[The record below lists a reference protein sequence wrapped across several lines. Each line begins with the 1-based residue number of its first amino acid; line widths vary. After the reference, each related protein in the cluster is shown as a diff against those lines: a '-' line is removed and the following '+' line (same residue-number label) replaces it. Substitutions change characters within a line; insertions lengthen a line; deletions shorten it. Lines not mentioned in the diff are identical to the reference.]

1 MSAIPVSAQKD
12 SNHNFEI
19 SKNLEIFNDI
29 YKQLDMFYVD
39 SLSADTVI
47 EWGIDAMLR
56 QVDPFTVYYPE
67 EGMDELK
74 EMTTGK
80 YAGIGAVI
88 RFYKKEDRVMVIE
101 PQEDSPAIEAG
112 VKGGDLILSIDGKD
126 MKGKSTQE
134 VSENLRGDAGTTFEL
149 TVKRAGVEHP
159 LSFKITRRN
168 IAMPPVPYYGMVADG
183 IGYIYF
189 ERFVDGCSR
198 DVRRAVVDLKEQGA
212 KALVIDMRGNPG
224 GPLSEAVEVT
234 NLFVPRGQKVV
245 YTKGKLASV
254 NSEHYTKKEP
264 LDVDIPVAVLVDGS
278 TASSAEIVS
287 GAWQDWDRA
296 VIVGE
301 RTYGKGLVQMIRE
314 VPYHGSLK
322 VTTSRYYIPS
332 GRCIQAYDY
341 RHLNPDGSA
350 KTLPDSLTKAFKT
363 AGGREVRDGGGIKP
377 DVVITPDSLPSIVYD
392 IATSDVLLDYVN
404 HYVQT
409 HATIAPA
416 GDFSLTDADY
426 ADFVKMVEESDF
438 TYKRRTEEMMKL
450 LERTARFEGC
460 YEGAKPEFEALA
472 AKMKG
477 GVAAD
482 LELPKNK
489 EEIKS
494 VLESDIV
501 ARYYFRRGVVQQ
513 QLKTDKDLKTALE
526 ILTDT
531 ERYESLLK
539 PVKNEK
545 EKGESQQGHHVRYH
559 GYGRSRVGGCR
570 VLLDVVFPRRDAW
583 NGRGADGVSDIVG

>member
-1 MSAIPVSAQKD
+1 MSAVPVSAQKD

-101 PQEDSPAIEAG
+101 PQEDSPPIEAG

-198 DVRRAVVDLKEQGA
+198 DVRRAVVDLKERGA

-409 HATIAPA
+409 HAAIAPA
-416 GDFSLTDADY
+416 GEFSLTDADY
-426 ADFVKMVEESDF
+426 ADFVKMVEGSDF

-477 GVAAD
+477 GVSAD
-482 LELPKNK
+482 LEVPKNK

-513 QLKTDKDLKTALE
+513 QLKADKDLKTALE

-531 ERYESLLK
+531 ERYASLLK
-539 PVKNEK
+539 PVKK
-545 EKGESQQGHHVRYH
+545 
-559 GYGRSRVGGCR
+559 
-570 VLLDVVFPRRDAW
+570 
-583 NGRGADGVSDIVG
+583 

>member
-1 MSAIPVSAQKD
+1 MKKIFLAAGLCCMSAIPVSAQKD

-56 QVDPFTVYYPE
+56 QVDPFTMYYPE

-168 IAMPPVPYYGMVADG
+168 IAMPPVPYYGMVSDG

-392 IATSDVLLDYVN
+392 IANSDVLLDYVN

-513 QLKTDKDLKTALE
+513 QLKADKDLKTALE

-539 PVKNEK
+539 PVKK
-545 EKGESQQGHHVRYH
+545 
-559 GYGRSRVGGCR
+559 
-570 VLLDVVFPRRDAW
+570 
-583 NGRGADGVSDIVG
+583 

>member
-168 IAMPPVPYYGMVADG
+168 IAMPPVPYYGMVSDG

-234 NLFVPRGQKVV
+234 NLFVPREQKVV

-539 PVKNEK
+539 PVKK
-545 EKGESQQGHHVRYH
+545 
-559 GYGRSRVGGCR
+559 
-570 VLLDVVFPRRDAW
+570 
-583 NGRGADGVSDIVG
+583 

>member
-1 MSAIPVSAQKD
+1 MSAVPVSAQKD

-29 YKQLDMFYVD
+29 YKQLDMFYVE

-409 HATIAPA
+409 HAAIAPA
-416 GDFSLTDADY
+416 GEFSLTDADY
-426 ADFVKMVEESDF
+426 ADFVKMVEGSDF

-477 GVAAD
+477 GVSAD
-482 LELPKNK
+482 LEVPKNK

-513 QLKTDKDLKTALE
+513 QLKADKDLKTALE

-531 ERYESLLK
+531 ERYASLLK
-539 PVKNEK
+539 PVKK
-545 EKGESQQGHHVRYH
+545 
-559 GYGRSRVGGCR
+559 
-570 VLLDVVFPRRDAW
+570 
-583 NGRGADGVSDIVG
+583 

>member
-1 MSAIPVSAQKD
+1 MKKIFLAAGLCCMSAIPVSAQKD

-56 QVDPFTVYYPE
+56 QVDPFTMYYPE
-67 EGMDELK
+67 EEMDELK

-168 IAMPPVPYYGMVADG
+168 IAMPPVPYYGMVSDG

-404 HYVQT
+404 RYVQT

-489 EEIKS
+489 GEIKS

-513 QLKTDKDLKTALE
+513 QLKADKDLKTALE

-539 PVKNEK
+539 PVKK
-545 EKGESQQGHHVRYH
+545 
-559 GYGRSRVGGCR
+559 
-570 VLLDVVFPRRDAW
+570 
-583 NGRGADGVSDIVG
+583 

>member
-1 MSAIPVSAQKD
+1 MKKIFLAAGLCCMSAIPVSAQKD

-168 IAMPPVPYYGMVADG
+168 IAMPPVPYYGMVSDG

-472 AKMKG
+472 ANMKG

-539 PVKNEK
+539 PVKK
-545 EKGESQQGHHVRYH
+545 
-559 GYGRSRVGGCR
+559 
-570 VLLDVVFPRRDAW
+570 
-583 NGRGADGVSDIVG
+583 

>member
-1 MSAIPVSAQKD
+1 MSAVPVSAQKD

-183 IGYIYF
+183 IGYVYF

-314 VPYHGSLK
+314 VPYHGSMK

-409 HATIAPA
+409 HAAIAPA
-416 GDFSLTDADY
+416 GEFSLTDADY
-426 ADFVKMVEESDF
+426 ADFVKMVEGSDF

-477 GVAAD
+477 GVSAD
-482 LELPKNK
+482 LEVPKNK

-513 QLKTDKDLKTALE
+513 QLKADKDLKTALE

-531 ERYESLLK
+531 ERYASLLK
-539 PVKNEK
+539 PVKK
-545 EKGESQQGHHVRYH
+545 
-559 GYGRSRVGGCR
+559 
-570 VLLDVVFPRRDAW
+570 
-583 NGRGADGVSDIVG
+583 

>member
-168 IAMPPVPYYGMVADG
+168 IAMPPVPYYGMVSDG

-404 HYVQT
+404 RYVQT

-513 QLKTDKDLKTALE
+513 QLKADKDLKTALE

-539 PVKNEK
+539 PVKK
-545 EKGESQQGHHVRYH
+545 
-559 GYGRSRVGGCR
+559 
-570 VLLDVVFPRRDAW
+570 
-583 NGRGADGVSDIVG
+583 

>member
-1 MSAIPVSAQKD
+1 MSAVPVSAQKD

-409 HATIAPA
+409 HAAIAPA
-416 GDFSLTDADY
+416 GEFSLTDADY
-426 ADFVKMVEESDF
+426 ADFVKMVEGSDF

-477 GVAAD
+477 GVSAD
-482 LELPKNK
+482 LEVPKNK

-513 QLKTDKDLKTALE
+513 QLKVDKDLKTALE

-531 ERYESLLK
+531 ERYASLLK
-539 PVKNEK
+539 PVKK
-545 EKGESQQGHHVRYH
+545 
-559 GYGRSRVGGCR
+559 
-570 VLLDVVFPRRDAW
+570 
-583 NGRGADGVSDIVG
+583 

>member
-1 MSAIPVSAQKD
+1 MKKIFLAAGLCCMSAIPVSAQKD

-56 QVDPFTVYYPE
+56 QVDPFTMYYPE

-168 IAMPPVPYYGMVADG
+168 IAMPPVPYYGMVSDG

-404 HYVQT
+404 RYVQT

-426 ADFVKMVEESDF
+426 ADFVKMVEDSDF
-438 TYKRRTEEMMKL
+438 TYKQRTEEMMKL

-489 EEIKS
+489 GEIKS

-513 QLKTDKDLKTALE
+513 QLKADKDLKTALE

-539 PVKNEK
+539 PVKK
-545 EKGESQQGHHVRYH
+545 
-559 GYGRSRVGGCR
+559 
-570 VLLDVVFPRRDAW
+570 
-583 NGRGADGVSDIVG
+583 

>member
-1 MSAIPVSAQKD
+1 MKKICLAAGLCCMSAIPVSAQKD

-56 QVDPFTVYYPE
+56 QVDPFTMYYPE

-404 HYVQT
+404 RYVQT

-539 PVKNEK
+539 PVKK
-545 EKGESQQGHHVRYH
+545 
-559 GYGRSRVGGCR
+559 
-570 VLLDVVFPRRDAW
+570 
-583 NGRGADGVSDIVG
+583 

>member
-1 MSAIPVSAQKD
+1 MSAVPVSAQKD

-112 VKGGDLILSIDGKD
+112 VKGGDLILSIDGRD

-409 HATIAPA
+409 HAVIASA
-416 GDFSLTDADY
+416 GEFSLTDADY
-426 ADFVKMVEESDF
+426 ADFVKMVEGSDF

-477 GVAAD
+477 GVSAD
-482 LELPKNK
+482 LEVPKNK

-501 ARYYFRRGVVQQ
+501 ARYYFRCGVVQQ
-513 QLKTDKDLKTALE
+513 QLKADKDLKTALE

-531 ERYESLLK
+531 ERYASLLK
-539 PVKNEK
+539 PVKK
-545 EKGESQQGHHVRYH
+545 
-559 GYGRSRVGGCR
+559 
-570 VLLDVVFPRRDAW
+570 
-583 NGRGADGVSDIVG
+583 

>member
-1 MSAIPVSAQKD
+1 MKKIFLAAGLCCMSAVPVSAQKD

-322 VTTSRYYIPS
+322 VTTSSYYIPS

-409 HATIAPA
+409 HAAIAPA
-416 GDFSLTDADY
+416 GEFSLTDADY
-426 ADFVKMVEESDF
+426 ADFVKMVEGSDF

-477 GVAAD
+477 GVSAD
-482 LELPKNK
+482 LEVPKNK

-513 QLKTDKDLKTALE
+513 QLKADKDLKTALE

-531 ERYESLLK
+531 ERYASLLK
-539 PVKNEK
+539 PVKK
-545 EKGESQQGHHVRYH
+545 
-559 GYGRSRVGGCR
+559 
-570 VLLDVVFPRRDAW
+570 
-583 NGRGADGVSDIVG
+583 

>member
-168 IAMPPVPYYGMVADG
+168 IAMPPVPYYGMVSDG

-450 LERTARFEGC
+450 LERTARFEGG

-539 PVKNEK
+539 PVKK
-545 EKGESQQGHHVRYH
+545 
-559 GYGRSRVGGCR
+559 
-570 VLLDVVFPRRDAW
+570 
-583 NGRGADGVSDIVG
+583 

>member
-47 EWGIDAMLR
+47 EWGINAMLR

-168 IAMPPVPYYGMVADG
+168 IAMPPVPYYGMVSDG

-539 PVKNEK
+539 PVKK
-545 EKGESQQGHHVRYH
+545 
-559 GYGRSRVGGCR
+559 
-570 VLLDVVFPRRDAW
+570 
-583 NGRGADGVSDIVG
+583 

>member
-1 MSAIPVSAQKD
+1 MKKIFLAAGLCCMSAIPVSAQKD

-56 QVDPFTVYYPE
+56 QVDPFTMYYPE

-168 IAMPPVPYYGMVADG
+168 IAMPPVPYYGMVSDG

-363 AGGREVRDGGGIKP
+363 AGGREVRDGGGIKS

-404 HYVQT
+404 RYVQT

-489 EEIKS
+489 GEIKS

-513 QLKTDKDLKTALE
+513 QLKADKDLKTALE

-539 PVKNEK
+539 PVKK
-545 EKGESQQGHHVRYH
+545 
-559 GYGRSRVGGCR
+559 
-570 VLLDVVFPRRDAW
+570 
-583 NGRGADGVSDIVG
+583 

>member
-1 MSAIPVSAQKD
+1 MKKIFLAAGLCCMSAIPVSAQKD

-56 QVDPFTVYYPE
+56 QGDPFTVYYPE

-168 IAMPPVPYYGMVADG
+168 IAMPPVPYYGMVSDG

-539 PVKNEK
+539 PVKK
-545 EKGESQQGHHVRYH
+545 
-559 GYGRSRVGGCR
+559 
-570 VLLDVVFPRRDAW
+570 
-583 NGRGADGVSDIVG
+583 

>member
-1 MSAIPVSAQKD
+1 MKKIFLAAGLCCMSAGPVSAQKD

-409 HATIAPA
+409 HAAIAPA
-416 GDFSLTDADY
+416 GEFSLTDADY
-426 ADFVKMVEESDF
+426 ADFVKMVEGSDF

-477 GVAAD
+477 GVSAD
-482 LELPKNK
+482 LEVPKNK

-513 QLKTDKDLKTALE
+513 QLKADKDLKTALE

-531 ERYESLLK
+531 ERYASLLK
-539 PVKNEK
+539 PVKK
-545 EKGESQQGHHVRYH
+545 
-559 GYGRSRVGGCR
+559 
-570 VLLDVVFPRRDAW
+570 
-583 NGRGADGVSDIVG
+583 

>member
-1 MSAIPVSAQKD
+1 MKKIFLAAGLCCMSAVPVSAQKD

-477 GVAAD
+477 VVAAD

-501 ARYYFRRGVVQQ
+501 ARYYVRRGVVQQ

-539 PVKNEK
+539 PVKK
-545 EKGESQQGHHVRYH
+545 
-559 GYGRSRVGGCR
+559 
-570 VLLDVVFPRRDAW
+570 
-583 NGRGADGVSDIVG
+583 

>member
-1 MSAIPVSAQKD
+1 MSAVPMSAQED

-409 HATIAPA
+409 HAAIAPA
-416 GDFSLTDADY
+416 GEFSLTDADY
-426 ADFVKMVEESDF
+426 ADFVKMVEGSDF

-477 GVAAD
+477 GVSAD
-482 LELPKNK
+482 LEVPKNK

-513 QLKTDKDLKTALE
+513 QLKADKDLKTALE

-531 ERYESLLK
+531 ERYASLLK
-539 PVKNEK
+539 PVKK
-545 EKGESQQGHHVRYH
+545 
-559 GYGRSRVGGCR
+559 
-570 VLLDVVFPRRDAW
+570 
-583 NGRGADGVSDIVG
+583 

>member
-1 MSAIPVSAQKD
+1 MKKIFLAAGLCCMSAIPVSAQKD

-56 QVDPFTVYYPE
+56 QGDPFTVYYPE

-539 PVKNEK
+539 PVKK
-545 EKGESQQGHHVRYH
+545 
-559 GYGRSRVGGCR
+559 
-570 VLLDVVFPRRDAW
+570 
-583 NGRGADGVSDIVG
+583 

>member
-1 MSAIPVSAQKD
+1 MKKIFLAAGLCCMSAIPVSAQKD

-56 QVDPFTVYYPE
+56 QVDPFTMYYAE

-513 QLKTDKDLKTALE
+513 QLKADKDLKTALE

-539 PVKNEK
+539 PVKK
-545 EKGESQQGHHVRYH
+545 
-559 GYGRSRVGGCR
+559 
-570 VLLDVVFPRRDAW
+570 
-583 NGRGADGVSDIVG
+583 

>member
-1 MSAIPVSAQKD
+1 MKKIFLAAGLCCMSAIPVSAQKD

-56 QVDPFTVYYPE
+56 QVDPFTMYYPE

-482 LELPKNK
+482 LELPKKK

-513 QLKTDKDLKTALE
+513 QLKADKDLKTALE

-539 PVKNEK
+539 PVKK
-545 EKGESQQGHHVRYH
+545 
-559 GYGRSRVGGCR
+559 
-570 VLLDVVFPRRDAW
+570 
-583 NGRGADGVSDIVG
+583 

>member
-1 MSAIPVSAQKD
+1 MKKIFLAAGLCCMSAIPVSAQKD

-56 QVDPFTVYYPE
+56 QVDPFTMYYPE

-350 KTLPDSLTKAFKT
+350 KNLPDSLTKAFKT

-404 HYVQT
+404 RYVQT

-539 PVKNEK
+539 PVKK
-545 EKGESQQGHHVRYH
+545 
-559 GYGRSRVGGCR
+559 
-570 VLLDVVFPRRDAW
+570 
-583 NGRGADGVSDIVG
+583 

>member
-1 MSAIPVSAQKD
+1 MKKIFLAAGLCCMSAIPVSAQKD

-212 KALVIDMRGNPG
+212 KALVIDMRGNLG

-539 PVKNEK
+539 PVKK
-545 EKGESQQGHHVRYH
+545 
-559 GYGRSRVGGCR
+559 
-570 VLLDVVFPRRDAW
+570 
-583 NGRGADGVSDIVG
+583 

>member
-1 MSAIPVSAQKD
+1 MKKIFLAAGLCCMSAVPVSAQKD

-341 RHLNPDGSA
+341 RHLNPAGSA

-539 PVKNEK
+539 PVKK
-545 EKGESQQGHHVRYH
+545 
-559 GYGRSRVGGCR
+559 
-570 VLLDVVFPRRDAW
+570 
-583 NGRGADGVSDIVG
+583 

>member
-1 MSAIPVSAQKD
+1 MKKIFLAAGLCCMSAIPVSAQKD

-56 QVDPFTVYYPE
+56 QVDPFTMYYPE

-112 VKGGDLILSIDGKD
+112 VKGGDLILSIDGKE

-539 PVKNEK
+539 PVKK
-545 EKGESQQGHHVRYH
+545 
-559 GYGRSRVGGCR
+559 
-570 VLLDVVFPRRDAW
+570 
-583 NGRGADGVSDIVG
+583 

>member
-1 MSAIPVSAQKD
+1 MKKIFLAAGLCCMSAIPVSAQKD

-56 QVDPFTVYYPE
+56 QVDPFTMYYPE

-168 IAMPPVPYYGMVADG
+168 IAMPPVPYYGMVSDG

-404 HYVQT
+404 RYVQT

-489 EEIKS
+489 GEIKS

-539 PVKNEK
+539 PVKK
-545 EKGESQQGHHVRYH
+545 
-559 GYGRSRVGGCR
+559 
-570 VLLDVVFPRRDAW
+570 
-583 NGRGADGVSDIVG
+583 

>member
-56 QVDPFTVYYPE
+56 QGDPFTVYYPE

-168 IAMPPVPYYGMVADG
+168 IAMPPVPYYGMVSDG

-513 QLKTDKDLKTALE
+513 QLKADKDLKTALE

-539 PVKNEK
+539 PVKK
-545 EKGESQQGHHVRYH
+545 
-559 GYGRSRVGGCR
+559 
-570 VLLDVVFPRRDAW
+570 
-583 NGRGADGVSDIVG
+583 

>member
-1 MSAIPVSAQKD
+1 MKKIFLAAGLCCMSAIPVSAQKD

-56 QVDPFTVYYPE
+56 QVDPFTMYYPE

-168 IAMPPVPYYGMVADG
+168 IAMPPVPYYGMVSDG

-189 ERFVDGCSR
+189 EHFVDGCSR

-404 HYVQT
+404 RYVQT

-513 QLKTDKDLKTALE
+513 QLKADKDLKTALE

-539 PVKNEK
+539 PVKK
-545 EKGESQQGHHVRYH
+545 
-559 GYGRSRVGGCR
+559 
-570 VLLDVVFPRRDAW
+570 
-583 NGRGADGVSDIVG
+583 